1 MSKRRAKWGDTLSCP
16 PAKAGP
22 GSLPGSLPGLSGFAE
37 LPGRHN
43 RGLITGAANQC
54 ADYTSLAGKAARGP
68 DRSPVYLN
76 ARGAGLRRKDTVLTL
91 SRPAAQVGPARS
103 GRAFI

>member
-22 GSLPGSLPGLSGFAE
+22 GSLPGSMPGLSGFAE
-37 LPGRHN
+37 LPGRN
-43 RGLITGAANQC
+43 DRGLITGAENQGT
-54 ADYTSLAGKAARGP
+54 DYTSLAGKAARVP
-68 DRSPVYLN
+68 DRSSVYLN
-76 ARGAGLRRKDTVLTL
+76 AKGAGLPRKDTVLTL

-103 GRAFI
+103 GRAVI